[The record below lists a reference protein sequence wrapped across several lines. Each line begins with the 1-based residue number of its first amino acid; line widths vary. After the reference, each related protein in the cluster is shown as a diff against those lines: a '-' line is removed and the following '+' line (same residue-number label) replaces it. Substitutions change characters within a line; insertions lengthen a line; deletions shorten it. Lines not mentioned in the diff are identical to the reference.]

1 LYDIASGVNGNKS
14 QPIFVKYVK
23 NLLNDGSHRYSWYF
37 NDGNGLDGLVQDIKG
52 LIKKANPEY
61 W

>member
-1 LYDIASGVNGNKS
+1 VNGNKS

-61 W
+61 